1 MSRNGHPSTEELIE
15 LVKPMT
21 GMSISHWHSHLADC
35 RDCQAR
41 LQRLRPVIKQLE
53 SYAGAIEV
61 VLPGDHLSDDLLAA
75 YVYGRVSPEERAVVD
90 AHLQGCGYCT
100 KEVLRVRAHRA
111 ALVQGGE
118 AAGDSDRSQSVSL
131 PAPWYR
137 SAWRAALAAGLAIF
151 AVVPWLIMSDWGDGV
166 TVQMAQSEVASR
178 VLEADRIHL
187 ATPGVEP
194 LPSAEPATL
203 KVGKAPE
210 QGGIDWYNGFIET
223 TATGTV
229 DMNQMKN
236 PVQAEIVA
244 EKTARHL
251 AYAQLAEVLE
261 GIHVTEDTTYHD
273 LLLRASHLKVA
284 TEGFIRGATIVRKT
298 VEWINDVPR
307 ASVTLRVPLRGAG
320 GLSSVLRDHWPSRG
334 GARPAGVPDTVNEP
348 HPPRPLVVVDA
359 RGLDYQP
366 ALQLHLKAE
375 ADQILAAGWLG
386 GEMDTPEVVYRRSME
401 EVLSASPGVAPVIV
415 RAISSGAPG
424 RLVVDE
430 AGARTVSRMLPGL
443 PGRAPEQMTVVF

>member
-15 LVKPMT
+15 LAKPMT
-21 GMSISHWHSHLADC
+21 GVSIAHWHSHLADC
-35 RDCQAR
+35 RACQAR
-41 LQRLRPVIKQLE
+41 LQQLRSVIKQLE
-53 SYAGAIEV
+53 AYSSAMDV
-61 VLPGDHLSDDLLAA
+61 VLPGDHLSDELLAD
-75 YVYGRVSPEERAVVD
+75 YVYERVSPEERAVVE
-90 AHLQGCGYCT
+90 AHLQGCGNCT
-100 KEVLRVRAHRA
+100 KEVLRVRSHRV
-111 ALVQGGE
+111 ALVQAGE
-118 AAGDSDRSQSVSL
+118 AAGESDRSQPNSF
-131 PAPWYR
+131 PAQWYR
-137 SAWRAALAAGLAIF
+137 SAWSAALAAGLAVL
-151 AVVPWLIMSDWGDGV
+151 AVVPWLIRSDWGDGG
-166 TVQMAQSEVASR
+166 TVQRAQSEVASR
-178 VLEADRIHL
+178 VLDADRIHP
-187 ATPGVEP
+187 AMPGVEP

-203 KVGKAPE
+203 KVGKVPE

-298 VEWINDVPR
+298 VEWVNEVPR
-307 ASVTLRVPLRGAG
+307 ASVTLRVPLWGAG
-320 GLSSVLRDHWPSRG
+320 GLSSVLRDHRPSRG
-334 GARPAGVPDTVNEP
+334 GARPAEVPDTLNEP
-348 HPPRPLVVVDA
+348 HSSRSRVVVDA

-375 ADQILAAGWLG
+375 ADQILAAAWLG
-386 GEMDTPEVVYRRSME
+386 GETGTPQVDYRRSME
-401 EVLSASPGVAPVIV
+401 EALSASPGAVPVIV

-424 RLVVDE
+424 RLVIDE
-430 AGARTVSRMLPGL
+430 ADARTVSRMFQ
-443 PGRAPEQMTVVF
+443 GRAGKAPEHMTVVF